1 MLRAQRPSRCVCFYS
16 VCTFF
21 LKTLP
26 SGSPLCN
33 GTSGAPAPGS
43 SQDLVSS
50 RSRSRKDSNTVP
62 ESVSIIHLFKSTLQ
76 VLYIRRISSEYLR
89 ALQTSWWGWADSKA
103 VHSMEC
109 RGGAHALLEGYLSV
123 GAAACD
129 ALYCQRWEV
138 YYLKLVLTLKEPNN
152 RLTDPLSDWV
162 VFIAGDTLRH
172 QPMGAGHMTV
182 LQFRGPI
189 TSCVLQWCHPMLTG
203 T

>member
-1 MLRAQRPSRCVCFYS
+1 MFLIEFAPSSSRLSRV
-16 VCTFF
+16 V
-21 LKTLP
+21 
-26 SGSPLCN
+26 PLCATVQA
-33 GTSGAPAPGS
+33 GLQLQARHKIRCRRDPGCGKTRT
-43 SQDLVSS
+43 QCPV
-50 RSRSRKDSNTVP
+50 
-62 ESVSIIHLFKSTLQ
+62 SVSIIHLFKSTLQ

-152 RLTDPLSDWV
+152 RLTDRPRILCLGGIYNW
-162 VFIAGDTLRH
+162 
-172 QPMGAGHMTV
+172 
-182 LQFRGPI
+182 
-189 TSCVLQWCHPMLTG
+189 
-203 T
+203 